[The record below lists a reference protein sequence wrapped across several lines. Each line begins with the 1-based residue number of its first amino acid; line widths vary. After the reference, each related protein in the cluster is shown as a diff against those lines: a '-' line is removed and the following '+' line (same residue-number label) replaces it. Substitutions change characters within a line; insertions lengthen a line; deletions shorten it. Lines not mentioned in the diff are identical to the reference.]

1 MGFRIRAKAKKPLF
15 IFWDNLRKVSAGAS
29 FMEAPRECP
38 EAEES
43 EFPHYSF
50 PPGREL
56 LTTQTL
62 RFYEEVT
69 SSFRLYLQW

>member
-1 MGFRIRAKAKKPLF
+1 
-15 IFWDNLRKVSAGAS
+15 
-29 FMEAPRECP
+29 MEAPRECP

-43 EFPHYSF
+43 ELPHYSF

-69 SSFRLYLQW
+69 SSFRLYLQR

>member
-1 MGFRIRAKAKKPLF
+1 
-15 IFWDNLRKVSAGAS
+15 
-29 FMEAPRECP
+29 MEAPRECP

-43 EFPHYSF
+43 ELPHYSF
-50 PPGREL
+50 PPAREL

-69 SSFRLYLQW
+69 SSFRLYLQR